1 MYCIADDPIIS
12 CMERT
17 GFPQWMQ
24 ENDSSDYG
32 EELEAARNRAC
43 DLLCIAEDCE
53 KISDEDYT
61 GLQAMFDDACTVGEY
76 YDTIEAI
83 SDALA

>member
-17 GFPQWMQ
+17 GFPPWIQD
-24 ENDSSDYG
+24 EDYSDYE
-32 EELEAARNRAC
+32 EELKAARDKAF
-43 DLLCIAEDCE
+43 DLLCRAEDCD
-53 KISDEDYT
+53 KISDEDYA

-76 YDTIEAI
+76 YDTIDAI
-83 SDALA
+83 SNALA